1 MTHRKRVLIASD
13 DSFAVEWARRGL
25 DLIDAESEVAALA
38 ELAPRLGAGDIDA
51 VFVDAG
57 RNAEAIVS
65 LLEQRAAQGVDVRA
79 LLALEA
85 DALPALRMPVTFLAD
100 FVVRG
105 AQAPEI
111 AARLRTLLWPGE
123 EARSQDVIRVDGL
136 SVNLATY
143 QVQVSGVPVEF
154 TFQEYEL
161 FKFLLTHPNR
171 VYGREV
177 LLRRVWD
184 TDYFGGA
191 RTIDVHVRRI
201 RSKIGPEL
209 AHRLETVRGV
219 GYLWRT

>member
-38 ELAPRLGAGDIDA
+38 ELATRLGAGDIDA

-57 RNAEAIVS
+57 HNAEAIVS